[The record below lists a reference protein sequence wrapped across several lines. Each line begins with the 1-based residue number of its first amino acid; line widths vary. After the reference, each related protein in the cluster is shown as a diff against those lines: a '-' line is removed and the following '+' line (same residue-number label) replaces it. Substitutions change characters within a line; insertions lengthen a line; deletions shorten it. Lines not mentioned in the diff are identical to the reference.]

1 MTVDT
6 VSASDASLWELAL
19 VWVGGRQES
28 GELGASAAKNCRV
41 QMRRFAGAHG
51 DRPPAELDRVTFLEW
66 EARLGG
72 LKPAVQEASRATVTA
87 FCSWLAATGH
97 VEEDRIAGLRRR
109 SVDAA
114 RTALGLLADDW
125 LSGRAQRGEI
135 VGRSRSVQA
144 SYLAPLVA
152 LHGNRPI
159 RDLDRRTLLRVQ
171 ERSGA
176 QAAATRR
183 HRLSAMK
190 GFCRWLVVE
199 GHLNSDPSVTLQK
212 VRQPRS
218 VPRALAG
225 EDVAKVIAACGTSR
239 HRAVVWL
246 MVGCGLRCV
255 EVARLDLHDYD
266 PAGLTVQVRGKA
278 GHERVLPVPDVVAR
292 ALDSY
297 VAARGHHQ
305 GPLIQADPRGRWSPT
320 GNLGAHAVSEMVS
333 HIMIAGG
340 VHVPGDG
347 RSAHALRHT
356 AASDVLDACGDV
368 RIVQE
373 MLGHQS
379 LATTQVYL
387 RRADLGRLRVAMQGR
402 DYPSTGWVPGPQRW
416 WMQEE
421 PAPRTQ
427 ARLLE
432 PLSLREHRAAGTRLE
447 ELIDEGHLIE
457 LAETAVLATSDHAE
471 AFADSEASGVIE
483 ALHAL
488 RPFPMVAEEAS
499 PYRCSSC
506 GTATVGSHAR
516 IVDRG
521 ELLWG
526 SVGDADFRYCAAC
539 LQAMLGRLG

>member
-6 VSASDASLWELAL
+6 VAASDASLWELAL
-19 VWVGGRQES
+19 VWVGGRQERE
-28 GELGASAAKNCRV
+28 ELGASAAKNCRA
-41 QMRRFAGAHG
+41 QLRRFAGAHG

-66 EARLGG
+66 EARIAG
-72 LKPAVQEASRATVTA
+72 LAPAPKDASRKTVEA
-87 FCSWLAATGH
+87 FCSWLATAGH
-97 VEEDRIAGLRRR
+97 VEEAQVAGLRRR
-109 SVDAA
+109 PVDAT
-114 RTALGLLADDW
+114 RTALGMLVDDW
-125 LSGRAQRGEI
+125 LAGRARRGEI

-152 LHGNRPI
+152 LHGDRPI
-159 RDLDRRTLLRVQ
+159 RGLDRRTLLRVQ

-190 GFCRWLVVE
+190 GLCRWLVVE
-199 GHLNSDPSVTLQK
+199 GHLNSDPSVTLPK

-239 HRAVVWL
+239 HRVVVWL

-266 PAGLTVQVRGKA
+266 PARLTVQVRGKA
-278 GHERVLPVPDVVAR
+278 GNERVLPVPAAVAV
-292 ALDSY
+292 ALDAY
-297 VAARGHHQ
+297 LTGRGHHQ

-320 GNLGAHAVSEMVS
+320 GYLEAHAVSEMVS
-333 HIMIAGG
+333 HIMIAAG

-356 AASDVLDACGDV
+356 AASDVLDTCKDV
-368 RIVQE
+368 RVVQE
-373 MLGHQS
+373 MLGHRS
-379 LATTQVYL
+379 LAATQVYL
-387 RRADLGRLRVAMQGR
+387 RRADLGRLREAMQGR
-402 DYPSTGWVPGPQRW
+402 DYPSTGWVPEPQRW
-416 WMQEE
+416 WMQEEE

-483 ALHAL
+483 ALHVCAPGDDPAEGLEMTQAL
-488 RPFPMVAEEAS
+488 AAAVW
-499 PYRCSSC
+499 
-506 GTATVGSHAR
+506 
-516 IVDRG
+516 RG
-521 ELLWG
+521 RG
-526 SVGDADFRYCAAC
+526 GHR
-539 LQAMLGRLG
+539 R